1 MLAIVV
7 AVVVLALVVWLVVAL
22 TGGDDTEPEPAAA
35 QSTLTSTTE
44 PSSSAAETT
53 STQSDGSD
61 GEGDSSSQDASGSG
75 GSTSG
80 TTTADSPEESGAETT
95 AAAVP
100 PGQCPDQSLAVR
112 VTADEPNYQTGTEP
126 GFTIVITNIGTAK
139 CDRDLGAGLQQ
150 VLVYS
155 LDGNER
161 LWSNIDCFPEPTIRH
176 ADPRTGRAGGL
187 LRQVVRRRRPS
198 RGARRRASPSVRVR
212 TRWSVNSA
220 GCAATPEPFNI
231 TP

>member
-22 TGGDDTEPEPAAA
+22 TGGGDTEPEPAAA
-35 QSTLTSTTE
+35 QSTLTSSTE

-61 GEGDSSSQDASGSG
+61 GEGDTSSGSG

-126 GFTIVITNIGTAK
+126 GFTIVITNIGTAQ

-150 VLVYS
+150 VLVYT

-161 LWSNIDCFPEPTIRH
+161 LWSNTDCFPEPTSDMRTLQPGDQ
-176 ADPRTGRAGGL
+176 AAYSVKWSASTSEPGCASPREPVGPGAYTVVGQLGGL
-187 LRQVVRRRRPS
+187 RS
-198 RGARRRASPSVRVR
+198 
-212 TRWSVNSA
+212 
-220 GCAATPEPFNI
+220 TPEPFNI